1 MTIDA
6 LPVHI
11 VLPDLQIKPGVD
23 TTHLDWIG
31 QYIVDHFK
39 DRPQVKIIQM
49 GDLWDLPSLSSYDR
63 GKKAMEGRRYLE
75 DVQAGN
81 DGMIR
86 LNAPLE
92 ALNFQRRKNKEK
104 QWLPEKVLLR
114 GNHEDRIRRACEDNA
129 QIDGLMGMHQLESP
143 GWRVY
148 DYLDTVD
155 IDGVIYSHVF
165 IQPMTGR
172 AMGGQCVTRLKN
184 LGHSFT
190 MGHQQ
195 TLDYAVRFVQGR
207 SQHGLVA
214 GAAYLHDEDYMSPQG
229 NASHWR
235 GIIVCFDVDNG
246 SYDPLFIS
254 LGYLARKYAGM
265 TLNDYLTE
273 SQSVL
278 V

>member
-1 MTIDA
+1 MSVDGSK

-11 VLPDLQIKPGVD
+11 VIPDLQIKAGVD

-31 QYIVDHFK
+31 QYICDHFK
-39 DRPQVKIIQM
+39 DRPNVKIIQL

-81 DGMIR
+81 DGMAR
-86 LNAPLE
+86 LNAPLN
-92 ALNFQRRKNKEK
+92 ALNAKRRKNKERC
-104 QWLPEKVLLR
+104 WLPEKILLR

-143 GWRVY
+143 GWTVY
-148 DYLDTVD
+148 DYLEPVD
-155 IDGVIYSHVF
+155 IDGIIYSHVF

-172 AMGGQCVTRLKN
+172 PMGGAALTRLKN
-184 LGHSFT
+184 LGASFT

-207 SQHGLVA
+207 SQHGLVC
-214 GAAYLHDEDYMSPQG
+214 GSAYLHDEDYMSPQG
-229 NASHWR
+229 NSSHWR
-235 GIIVCFDVDNG
+235 GIIVCFDVDG
-246 SYDPLFIS
+246 GGYDPLFIS
-254 LGYLARKYAGM
+254 LNYLARKYAGM
-265 TLNDYLTE
+265 SLSEYLKSTE
-273 SQSVL
+273 
-278 V
+278 